1 MIDFSV
7 VVLTFNSQEY
17 IERCLN
23 SLIDVFDE
31 MANTYEIFVIDNG
44 SSDDS
49 PNLIKNVRMTRRA
62 NIKLTEFDHNTGT
75 TFSRNVGL
83 KQLQGRYVMIIDSD
97 AYANTVAVAG
107 LLTHLEANPRCGM
120 AVPKLTY
127 PDGRFQLSTD
137 KFPTLQRKARRFL
150 FLKTIEKNDIELN
163 AGVHRVDY
171 AISAFWLIPKR
182 VMDTVGLLDENIFYS
197 PEDVD
202 YCLRIWREGYEIEY
216 LPEFSVVHDAQE
228 ISRGFKYNWFTFL
241 HIKGLIYYFIKHR
254 YCFSLNRLYKRI
266 GISFG

>member
-120 AVPKLTY
+120 AVPKTDI
-127 PDGRFQLSTD
+127 PGWSLSI
-137 KFPTLQRKARRFL
+137 KYGQIP
-150 FLKTIEKNDIELN
+150 N
-163 AGVHRVDY
+163 AT
-171 AISAFWLIPKR
+171 A
-182 VMDTVGLLDENIFYS
+182 
-197 PEDVD
+197 
-202 YCLRIWREGYEIEY
+202 
-216 LPEFSVVHDAQE
+216 
-228 ISRGFKYNWFTFL
+228 
-241 HIKGLIYYFIKHR
+241 
-254 YCFSLNRLYKRI
+254 
-266 GISFG
+266 